1 VVYLVWVTFSGK
13 NYSMQQAQES
23 ETFDIPG
30 VGELRARPGTSTA
43 ELAGAVKVW
52 HDKYQKAHQSGRID
66 GAIAASGLIFIVE
79 LLATGLYFYLR
90 N

>member
-1 VVYLVWVTFSGK
+1 
-13 NYSMQQAQES
+13 MQQAQES

-52 HDKYQKAHQSGRID
+52 HDKYQVAHKTGFID
-66 GAIAASGLIFIVE
+66 GAVGASAVIIIIE
-79 LLATGLYFYLR
+79 ILATGLYFLLR

>member
-1 VVYLVWVTFSGK
+1 
-13 NYSMQQAQES
+13 MQQAQES
-23 ETFDIPG
+23 ESFEIPG

-52 HDKYQKAHQSGRID
+52 HDKYQTAHTSGFID
-66 GAIAASGLIFIVE
+66 GAVGVGALIFFVE